1 MSITNNI
8 DGSSGN
14 ANQLLDLLS
23 VVSNPKVY
31 EAKVKSLQEA
41 IDQNK
46 KYVELVGPASEV
58 LALRDKAQ
66 QDAAEA
72 EKLVEDAKAQ
82 ALQIVNDGQ
91 RRADAL
97 VSEAKGQA
105 QKLKNEADELIKEAK
120 QKSADASLA
129 ETKAN
134 ATKVE
139 LEKTLLSYEKK
150 IAELEEAKQEAIEAG
165 RKFNKAYDTIIA
177 KHKAFIESL

>member
-8 DGSSGN
+8 DGSSGSS
-14 ANQLLDLLS
+14 NQLLELLS

-41 IDQNK
+41 TDENK
-46 KYVELVGPASEV
+46 KYVELVGPASEIIE
-58 LALRDKAQ
+58 LREKAKA
-66 QDAAEA
+66 DAAKA
-72 EKLVEDAKAQ
+72 EKLLEDAKAQ

-91 RRADAL
+91 RKSDGL
-97 VSEAKGQA
+97 VSEAKAQA
-105 QKLKNEADELIKEAK
+105 QKLKNEADGLIEVAK

-134 ATKVE
+134 AAKVE
-139 LEKTLLSYEKK
+139 LEKTLVAVEKQL
-150 IAELEEAKQEAIEAG
+150 AEAEDAKKAALEAE
-165 RKFNKAYDTIIA
+165 RKFNKAYDNIIA